1 MVNSSNDAS
10 LARWAA
16 LKNEVQVMRD
26 ALNHFPLLGVQD
38 RETNHIA
45 VMQDEIDTKARQ
57 VLAAYWISSGL
68 E

>member
-1 MVNSSNDAS
+1 MVNSSYDAP

-26 ALNHFPLLGVQD
+26 ALNRFPLLGVQD
-38 RETNHIA
+38 RESNHIA
-45 VMQDEIDTKARQ
+45 AMQEEIDTKARE

>member
-1 MVNSSNDAS
+1 MVNSSNDAP

-26 ALNHFPLLGVQD
+26 ALNRFPLLGVQD